1 MASPLVFVTGRDG
14 VRGVKIE
21 SATQLMSAPGE
32 FKDLDRSLSRE
43 WLITNGRGGYA
54 SSTVVGIPTRKYHGL
69 LVAAARPPLHRWLL
83 LSAVLEK
90 VGVSGRQHD
99 MASFRFERTIH
110 PRGYEYQTHF
120 AYHNEP
126 SAPWVRFVYE
136 HDGVRLI
143 KEVIM
148 RGRCDEV
155 LVRYRLTGP
164 PDEPISLE
172 LYPFTPMRDYHSV
185 TRAFAGS
192 YAVGEIHE
200 FVTVDA
206 YVDGPRLWL
215 SAHRLDGGER
225 VSFTRRPDWW
235 YGFYY
240 QEEAVRGL
248 QSREDQFVPGSFR
261 TEGLNS
267 IEVMFRAVAGFGERM
282 KEVPEP
288 TEPVELAPRP
298 ASMTVP
304 ERLSHAA
311 AAFIVRRSRDNNSEL
326 TTILAGYP
334 WFGDWGRDTFI
345 SLPGLLLET
354 ERFAEARQV
363 LEVFASAEKDGLIP
377 NRFSDYG
384 EGRDYN
390 SADASLWFIH
400 AADAY
405 CRRSGDQAAWA
416 EFLGSVCTR
425 VIEAYARGTRFNIR
439 MEPDGLITCGD
450 SSTQLTWM
458 GAKCNEVV
466 FTPRHGKPVEV
477 NALWHHA
484 LCVMDRR
491 TQSTDPAAASRYR
504 DMAGHARDAFPA
516 VFWNDKGEYL
526 YDVVRDDWRDLAIR
540 PNQILAVSLPDS
552 PLSPEKQRAV
562 VRIVRRELLT
572 PYGLRSLSPQH
583 PSFCGRYEG
592 TPYERD
598 SVYHQGTVWAW
609 LIGPY
614 VEAYLR
620 VHEFSDEAKNRMR
633 DLLSPLVE
641 HLDEAG
647 LGSVS
652 EIFDGEPPHKPR
664 GCIAQAWSVAEL
676 LRAWSISAP

>member
-1 MASPLVFVTGRDG
+1 MRTDSVTQATALASGP
-14 VRGVKIE
+14 
-21 SATQLMSAPGE
+21 A
-32 FKDLDRSLSRE
+32 DLDACLSRE
-43 WLITNGRGGYA
+43 WLLTNGRGGYA

-69 LVAAARPPLHRWLL
+69 LVAAARPPLQRWML
-83 LSAVLEK
+83 LSAVVEK

-120 AYHNEP
+120 AYHNDP
-126 SAPWVRFVYE
+126 TTPWVRFVYE

-148 RGRCDEV
+148 RHGHDEV
-155 LVRYRLTGP
+155 LVRYRLDGP
-164 PDEPISLE
+164 PGEPLSLE
-172 LYPFTPMRDYHSV
+172 LHPLTPMRDYHSV
-185 TRAFAGS
+185 TRAFPGS
-192 YAVGEIHE
+192 YRVSEIQE

-206 YVDGPRLWL
+206 YADGPRLWM
-215 SAHRLDGGER
+215 SAERLDGGQA
-225 VSFTRRPDWW
+225 VSFTRQSDWW

-240 QEEAVRGL
+240 QEEASRGVECT
-248 QSREDQFVPGSFR
+248 EDLFVPGWFR
-261 TEGLNS
+261 TQGRGS
-267 IEVMFRAVAGFGERM
+267 IEVMFRAVAGFGEQM
-282 KEVPEP
+282 KTVPESV
-288 TEPVELAPRP
+288 EPIELAPRP
-298 ASMTVP
+298 TAQSVP
-304 ERLSHAA
+304 ERLAQAA
-311 AAFIVRRSRDNNSEL
+311 AAFVVSRPRETDTAL

-354 ERFAEARQV
+354 GRFAEARQV

-384 EGRDYN
+384 DGRDYN
-390 SADASLWFIH
+390 SADAALWFVH

-405 CRRSGDQAAWA
+405 CRQSGDEAAWA
-416 EFLGSVCTR
+416 EILGSVCAR
-425 VIEAYARGTRFNIR
+425 IIEAYARGTRFNIR

-450 SSTQLTWM
+450 SNTQLTWM
-458 GAKCNEVV
+458 DAKCNEVV
-466 FTPRHGKPVEV
+466 FTPRHGKPVEI
-477 NALWHHA
+477 NALWHHD
-484 LCVMDRR
+484 LCLMARR
-491 TQSTDPAAASRYR
+491 TDATDPAAAARYR
-504 DMAGHARDAFPA
+504 EMARRVRESFQT
-516 VFWNDKGEYL
+516 VFWNEKGEYL

-540 PNQILAVSLPDS
+540 PNQIMAVSLPDS
-552 PLSPEKQRAV
+552 PLDPDRQRAV
-562 VRIVRRELLT
+562 LRIVERELLT

-598 SVYHQGTVWAW
+598 SAYHQGTVWAW
-609 LIGPY
+609 LIGSY

-620 VHEFSDEAKNRMR
+620 VHDFADDAKQRMR
-633 DLLSPLVE
+633 ELLQPLIA

-652 EIFDGEPPHKPR
+652 EIFDGQPPHKPR

-676 LRAWSISAP
+676 IRAWMMTERG